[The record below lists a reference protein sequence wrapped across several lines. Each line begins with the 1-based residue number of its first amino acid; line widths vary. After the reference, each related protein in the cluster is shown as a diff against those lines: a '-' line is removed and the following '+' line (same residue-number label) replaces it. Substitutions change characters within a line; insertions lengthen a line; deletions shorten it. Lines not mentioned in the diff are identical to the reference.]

1 MSTDKAAD
9 TREQFDIITRL
20 PFDLAVMVARH
31 LSTRDMFE
39 CSQVSHSWNHVFL
52 HDSIVMPLIQQ
63 MSHFDQEPIMFQT
76 LPNGHEKDPDE
87 ALSNESTE
95 EEKDKEKVRVVEGY
109 ANQQWLKNREVL
121 LRILQ
126 KLLNRDLRW
135 RRGNPTTRTYLPP
148 VPLDGTDQDIRD
160 EWQGSVRMLK
170 MKGGIVAALY
180 TTGKTLRMWRL
191 DTEFDEVKA
200 ITDAYINDNRAALE
214 AQTKYGGPPLPS
226 FTDEQISKLLRISQS
241 GQARHAV
248 ANVVRLRKPAKLFDF
263 FIMSTTLA
271 TASNDN
277 EVDVYDFRT
286 GQRRHTLKVEG
297 TEPIGSLH
305 VWMDFVVVG
314 HGTRITLWNHKTGAM
329 IENALATAHNAPI
342 SGVFVLDN
350 DSHLMSIDAA
360 GFMVI
365 TDRSAEAP
373 KDDTLLDVP
382 MYPMI
387 MAGQMGAPYMMRLL
401 HASHLCVWGKYS
413 LGHYELY
420 EPGLANLP
428 PLGSLV
434 MTPRDEAA
442 GLDDGHAED
451 GFADIP
457 PASGF
462 MTASAVDEPS
472 ATDVSGSNDPNE
484 EPRKVLKQLEATHHE
499 MELMYRDMA
508 GDRDGLFP
516 DGYRI
521 ERHRKNKTTAEQ
533 RYHVINID
541 SPFNETPEGE
551 VVCVDFR
558 RALFI
563 QGSALDIY
571 EVDKHHDEQVVG
583 VPLGLFPTDPLEGI
597 ELPPAPPSPKK
608 KQSASDDDEWM
619 TEDDDDDDDGD
630 GDEDDESVDEHVHTE
645 PANYADGVRNALEE
659 LDMHTGMWNTD
670 EVAEYNDFLQRVGIG
685 NQHQHQHQHH
695 HHHHHHHGND
705 PHAAQPGHANHI
717 QIPLASDL
725 HSGSEY
731 AQIEAIAMR
740 CIITLGM
747 SIDSPDFLSKRRG
760 GSQAKSRFVE
770 ESRLFL
776 SKHMPEIFAACHAR
790 VEPNVL
796 LTAAPFYIQRLYESR
811 FKAQTHTV
819 DHRGQVVS
827 GSQITRDM
835 RRVGRAI
842 GMSHEDRWTQKK
854 DFVPEMALHLTHT
867 AAAMDDSRVAVGCE
881 NGYIVVT
888 SYD

>member
-1 MSTDKAAD
+1 
-9 TREQFDIITRL
+9 
-20 PFDLAVMVARH
+20 
-31 LSTRDMFE
+31 
-39 CSQVSHSWNHVFL
+39 
-52 HDSIVMPLIQQ
+52 MPLIQQ
-63 MSHFDQEPIMFQT
+63 MSHFDQEPMMFQT
-76 LPNGHEKDPDE
+76 LPNGHEKEPDE
-87 ALSNESTE
+87 SLTEKGTE
-95 EEKDKEKVRVVEGY
+95 EEKDKEKERIVEGY
-109 ANQQWLKNREVL
+109 ANQQWLKNRKVL

-135 RRGNPTTRTYLPP
+135 RSGNPTTRTYLPP

-160 EWQGSVRMLK
+160 EWQGGVRMLK

-180 TTGKTLRMWRL
+180 TTGKTLRLWRL

-200 ITDAYINDNRAALE
+200 ITDAYIKDNREALE
-214 AQTKYGGPPLPS
+214 AQTKYGGPPLPP
-226 FTDEQISKLLRISQS
+226 FTDEQINKLLRISQS
-241 GQARHAV
+241 GQARRAV
-248 ANVVRLRKPAKLFDF
+248 ASVVRLRKPAKLFDF

-286 GQRRHTLKVEG
+286 GQMRHTFKVEG

-314 HGTRITLWNHKTGAM
+314 HGTRITLWNHKTGAV

-350 DSHLMSIDAA
+350 DNHMMSIDAA

-365 TDRSAEAP
+365 TDRSAEMP

-434 MTPRDEAA
+434 MTPRDGDA
-442 GLDDGHAED
+442 GIDNERTGDE
-451 GFADIP
+451 FADANLPIP
-457 PASGF
+457 S
-462 MTASAVDEPS
+462 TSESS
-472 ATDVSGSNDPNE
+472 ATTAADESGTQGASGSNDAND
-484 EPRKVLKQLEATHHE
+484 EPRKVLRQLEATHHE

-541 SPFNETPEGE
+541 SPFNDVPEGE

-558 RALFI
+558 RALFLNGAI
-563 QGSALDIY
+563 LEIY

-583 VPLGLFPTDPLEGI
+583 VPLALFPADPLEGI
-597 ELPPAPPSPKK
+597 ELPPAPSSPKK
-608 KQSASDDDEWM
+608 KQSASQDDEWV
-619 TEDDDDDDDGD
+619 TEDDEADENGEEDDDGD
-630 GDEDDESVDEHVHTE
+630 DDGDSEIDEHINDE
-645 PANYADGVRNALEE
+645 PANYTNGIRDALAE
-659 LDMHTGMWNTD
+659 LVDMHVEARNPD
-670 EVAEYNDFLQRVGIG
+670 EIQDYNELLQHLGID
-685 NQHQHQHQHH
+685 NHRH
-695 HHHHHHHGND
+695 HHHHHHHGD
-705 PHAAQPGHANHI
+705 GPHAAQPGHIDMAR
-717 QIPLASDL
+717 IPQASGL

-731 AQIEAIAMR
+731 GKLETIAMR
-740 CIITLGM
+740 CILTLRM
-747 SIDSPDFLSKRRG
+747 SMDIPQLLSQGNQPKSMFIDE
-760 GSQAKSRFVE
+760 A
-770 ESRLFL
+770 RLFL
-776 SKHMPEIFAACHAR
+776 SKHMPEMYAACHAR
-790 VEPNVL
+790 VPTNVL
-796 LTAAPFYIQRLYESR
+796 LAAAPFYIQRLYESR
-811 FKAQTHTV
+811 FKAPTRIV
-819 DHRGQVVS
+819 NHRGQVVS

-835 RRVGRAI
+835 VRVCRAI
-842 GMSHEDRWTQKK
+842 GMTREDRWTQQKN
-854 DFVPEMALHLTHT
+854 FVPEMVMHLTHT
-867 AAAMDDSRVAVGCE
+867 AAAMDDGRIAVGCE